1 MDAVEVPVLRPVKK
15 VLQREVEV
23 LRSCREI
30 EKMQLWPLTGTKL
43 RCLWWTGK
51 IASPLSSVVICYTCY
66 IRLHPCLIL
75 FDLVRGFEQPCQ
87 AKNGNNLLTLS
98 LGRRDAKTREK
109 RTRGYTDFSLCLV
122 QVARCCNWWRILQR
136 LHAHTTLRCQLV
148 DNRHDRHDRCHQ
160 TLVLIFAQ
168 WQQLKSTSKSR
179 SMFQCRKRTWCK
191 YRGWLRGRRFNFKQE
206 KRVF

>member
-1 MDAVEVPVLRPVKK
+1 M
-15 VLQREVEV
+15 